1 MWTIFGD
8 TYCAIKSYKI
18 CNISSLERY
27 VKRKRHESE
36 PAVSYKEIR
45 FAKFN
50 TIWVTDFPWVRGSS
64 VHHAFCII
72 CSLDLKFGHGGRHDL
87 RQPKKSERH
96 EKLAGTV
103 QINRRVTYMFQKEE
117 SLSKAKVLFTNFI
130 AENNLTILVADH
142 FTYLVQRMF
151 PDSATA
157 QNLRCK
163 ELNPPIFFA
172 TWLRLSIIS
181 KLQNFVR
188 LKKIVSWVMI
198 QMIKR
203 SLH

>member
-1 MWTIFGD
+1 M
-8 TYCAIKSYKI
+8 
-18 CNISSLERY
+18 
-27 VKRKRHESE
+27 
-36 PAVSYKEIR
+36 
-45 FAKFN
+45 
-50 TIWVTDFPWVRGSS
+50 
-64 VHHAFCII
+64 
-72 CSLDLKFGHGGRHDL
+72 

-117 SLSKAKVLFTNFI
+117 SISKAKGLFTNFI

-157 QNLRCK
+157 QNLRYK

-172 TWLRLSIIS
+172 T
-181 KLQNFVR
+181 
-188 LKKIVSWVMI
+188 
-198 QMIKR
+198 
-203 SLH
+203 